1 MPARDFAVPETKS
14 YPIPDRYHAELALTA
29 LLRVAG
35 RHGVTPEGK
44 RTAKEVLA
52 AVRRRF
58 PVVYHGE
65 ETTVNKIIRKYRLL

>member
-1 MPARDFAVPETKS
+1 VKC
-14 YPIPDRYHAELALTA
+14 ILA
-29 LLRVAG
+29 
-35 RHGVTPEGK
+35 EGK